1 MITIHLISFLQSIVA
16 FLLSESWTDSTKFG
30 ILATVYAAVLSAFG
44 TNFQAILDSRGAT
57 SKMVK
62 FDLLFILATFS
73 IPFLCKAAEMSLYMT
88 FCATIVSCIVFNISK
103 LYVQVNEFKLK

>member
-1 MITIHLISFLQSIVA
+1 MPLFFQ
-16 FLLSESWTDSTKFG
+16 
-30 ILATVYAAVLSAFG
+30 LSAQIFKQ
-44 TNFQAILDSRGAT
+44 FWILEGYL
-57 SKMVK
+57 KMVK

>member
-1 MITIHLISFLQSIVA
+1 
-16 FLLSESWTDSTKFG
+16 
-30 ILATVYAAVLSAFG
+30 
-44 TNFQAILDSRGAT
+44 
-57 SKMVK
+57 MVK